1 MLKKICVI
9 LICVLLQACAS
20 DFQSRQVQEGKDSFN
35 RGDFKDSFKELLPVA
50 ARGNAHA
57 QYAVGYMYYY
67 GYGPAQDSESG
78 IFWMQKSA
86 DQNYTPAIQALKII
100 NQNRK

>member
-1 MLKKICVI
+1 MLKKLCLI
-9 LICVLLQACAS
+9 LFCVLLQACAS
-20 DFQSRQVQEGKDSFN
+20 DFQSRQIEEGKASYN
-35 RGDFKDSFKELLPVA
+35 RGNFKDAFRELLPLA
-50 ARGNAHA
+50 ARGNPHA
-57 QYAVGYMYYY
+57 EYAVGYMYYY

-86 DQNYTPAIQALKII
+86 DQNYEPAVRALKLI